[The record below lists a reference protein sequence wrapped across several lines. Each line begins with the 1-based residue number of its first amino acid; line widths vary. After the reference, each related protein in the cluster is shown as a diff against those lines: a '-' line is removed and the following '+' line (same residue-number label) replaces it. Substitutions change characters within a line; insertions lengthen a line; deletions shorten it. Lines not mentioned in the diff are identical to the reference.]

1 MAPISK
7 KPFRWTPQRIAVAAG
22 IVGILATGFIAST
35 FAFRK
40 DRASLVVGNTK
51 QLTSDP
57 GMEVHA
63 EISPDGRMVAYTV
76 STANDAKIYVKQRG
90 GGRAIA
96 VADHGFWPRW
106 SPDGAKIFYTS
117 SQGVV
122 YSVPSLGGSPALVSG
137 LDSLAGCTPSHSG
150 ERFVCTRVADG
161 ALVITEA
168 AGGNRRIVPETANG
182 DGTATPAWSP
192 DDKLIAFTR
201 GNINYFFGENIGN
214 LAPTSVWVVRSDG
227 GNPVRITDN
236 THLNASPVF
245 TSDGAVLFVS
255 TLGGNRDVYMQRI
268 SSDLAAR
275 GAPTRLTTGLNAHTI
290 SIDRSGTTL
299 AYSVFNTIAN
309 IWSHPIPSS
318 PVEDARLHQ
327 VTSGNQTIEDAAV
340 SPDGKWLLYDSNVE
354 GNSDIF
360 KLEIAGG
367 DPQQLTHNEFDD
379 FSPRMSPDGK
389 QIAFH
394 SLAKGNRDIYL
405 MDANGG
411 NLTPIVATP
420 AEELSAIWKR
430 DGTGLVFLIFPDS
443 TFQLDRNAAG
453 NWGKPKFVM
462 SKAIFGGFSP
472 DGQHM
477 VVAGLEPGVICQT
490 CQAGV
495 YLGDQHFGNWKL
507 IPPQKIIPAIASPG
521 SFAFSRDSR
530 HLYLSVREKDGTASI
545 WQLAINGDPERRL
558 VHLSDASRQFYRM
571 SLDVDDKNFYF
582 TIGDRQSDIW
592 TMELKKQ

>member
-1 MAPISK
+1 
-7 KPFRWTPQRIAVAAG
+7 
-22 IVGILATGFIAST
+22 
-35 FAFRK
+35 
-40 DRASLVVGNTK
+40 
-51 QLTSDP
+51 
-57 GMEVHA
+57 
-63 EISPDGRMVAYTV
+63 
-76 STANDAKIYVKQRG
+76 
-90 GGRAIA
+90 
-96 VADHGFWPRW
+96 
-106 SPDGAKIFYTS
+106 
-117 SQGVV
+117 
-122 YSVPSLGGSPALVSG
+122 
-137 LDSLAGCTPSHSG
+137 
-150 ERFVCTRVADG
+150 
-161 ALVITEA
+161 
-168 AGGNRRIVPETANG
+168 
-182 DGTATPAWSP
+182 
-192 DDKLIAFTR
+192 
-201 GNINYFFGENIGN
+201 
-214 LAPTSVWVVRSDG
+214 
-227 GNPVRITDN
+227 
-236 THLNASPVF
+236 
-245 TSDGAVLFVS
+245 
-255 TLGGNRDVYMQRI
+255 
-268 SSDLAAR
+268 
-275 GAPTRLTTGLNAHTI
+275 
-290 SIDRSGTTL
+290 
-299 AYSVFNTIAN
+299 
-309 IWSHPIPSS
+309 
-318 PVEDARLHQ
+318 
-327 VTSGNQTIEDAAV
+327 
-340 SPDGKWLLYDSNVE
+340 
-354 GNSDIF
+354 
-360 KLEIAGG
+360 
-367 DPQQLTHNEFDD
+367 
-379 FSPRMSPDGK
+379 MSPDGK